1 MHHPHPER
9 TMNVRRYR
17 PRDRASLIRCWQKVF
32 PDDPPHNRPD
42 LVIDAKLAVDDLIF
56 VAEQADRIVGAC
68 MAGYD
73 GHRGWLY
80 AVGVLP
86 GHRRNGT
93 GSVLVCQ
100 ALSALKDLGCVKV
113 NLQLRA
119 TNTEVAAFYQA
130 LGFATEDRL
139 SMGALIDGGV

>member
-1 MHHPHPER
+1 
-9 TMNVRRYR
+9 MNVRRYR
-17 PRDRASLIRCWQKVF
+17 PRDRASLIECWQQVF

-86 GHRRNGT
+86 DHRRDGT
-93 GSVLVCQ
+93 GTVLVRT

-113 NLQLRA
+113 NLQIRS
-119 TNTEVAAFYQA
+119 TNIEVAAFYRS
-130 LGFATEDRL
+130 LGFAAEDRL
-139 SMGALIDGGV
+139 SMGAFLEGGM

>member
-1 MHHPHPER
+1 
-9 TMNVRRYR
+9 
-17 PRDRASLIRCWQKVF
+17 LIEHWQQVF

-68 MAGYD
+68 MVGYD

-86 GHRRNGT
+86 DHRRDGT
-93 GSVLVCQ
+93 GSVLVRK

-113 NLQLRA
+113 NLQIRS
-119 TNTEVAAFYQA
+119 TNTEVAAFYRS
-130 LGFATEDRL
+130 LGFAAEDRL
-139 SMGALIDGGV
+139 SMGAFIDGRV